1 MILGKPLVSLKL
13 RSSEMKSDASFS
25 SNCDFSELLL
35 NFIREGKTTHLVWFH
50 RVSYTWILVHLPSSR
65 YMILPF
71 KEHLTE

>member
-35 NFIREGKTTHLVWFH
+35 NFIREGKNNSSGLVSPGQLH
-50 RVSYTWILVHLPSSR
+50 VDTCSSTLVQVHDSS
-65 YMILPF
+65 I
-71 KEHLTE
+71 